1 MKCSEL
7 KGAVSQNSRNSNSGY
22 CHQIVWNIKI
32 TAQKNT
38 KYKIQNRK
46 EVTDGQTSPA
56 ASESLL
62 A

>member
-22 CHQIVWNIKI
+22 CHQIVWNIEI

-38 KYKIQNRK
+38 KYKIQK
-46 EVTDGQTSPA
+46 KSQMDKLH
-56 ASESLL
+56 LL
-62 A
+62 LLKAC